1 MAEGIYPRRTPWRAR
16 CSMAAAWRLVG
27 SVVCSAG
34 LWLLPAQAQISAPQ
48 VASFVEAL
56 RQAAPQTGRAD
67 DGLYSDWKIKPANI
81 PRWSKRCTGQEL
93 TPEEF
98 AARPATA
105 RVVLTCVMGE
115 VLRRVIQF
123 SNSIPMR
130 ANACAGWAAKWRHA
144 AAMLVCPAHLSS
156 PIAVLR
162 SAAMT

>member
-115 VLRRVIQF
+115 VLREQYTA
-123 SNSIPMR
+123 SNHNEAVAVQR
-130 ANACAGWAAKWRHA
+130 A
-144 AAMLVCPAHLSS
+144 AAWWMTGDPEQYNSGVTSAYTQK
-156 PIAVLR
+156 VLR
-162 SAAMT
+162 LYQQAQ